1 MFRNSIHWQ
10 SPLLDDMLL
19 TGIGTVLLCWL
30 SPQVWMF
37 QGDLPIT
44 PQSLMVVLWGLL
56 WGWKVG
62 TLAVIL
68 YLVAGGMGAPVFA
81 EGASG
86 WHHFTGSTSGFLMA
100 FPIGT
105 LVVGWLG
112 ERVQKMRYATSVLLL
127 LLGQGIVV
135 LLGLMWFRNI
145 VPVEQGWLDT
155 LAGLAPAIM
164 VKTALGSLMVVFV
177 GRILTQH
184 QPTTSSPDR
193 PEV

>member
-10 SPLLDDMLL
+10 SPLLDDLIL

-44 PQSLMVVLWGLL
+44 PQSLMVVLWGVL

-62 TLAVIL
+62 TLSVVL

-100 FPIGT
+100 FPIGA

-135 LLGLMWFRNI
+135 MLGLMWFRSI
-145 VPVEQGWLDT
+145 VPVEQGWLDA
-155 LAGLAPAIM
+155 LAGWHPPSWS
-164 VKTALGSLMVVFV
+164 KRPLGPWWWCLW
-177 GRILTQH
+177 GRVLTQH
-184 QPTTSSPDR
+184 QPMSSSADL
-193 PEV
+193 PED

>member
-1 MFRNSIHWQ
+1 MFRNWIHWQ
-10 SPLLDDMLL
+10 SPILDGALL
-19 TGIGTVLLCWL
+19 TGMGTALLCWL

-44 PQSLMVVLWGLL
+44 PQSLMVVLWGVL

-62 TLAVIL
+62 TSAVVL
-68 YLVAGGMGAPVFA
+68 YLIAGGLGAPVFA
-81 EGASG
+81 EGAAG
-86 WHHFTGSTSGFLMA
+86 WQHFTGSTSGFLLA
-100 FPIGT
+100 FPIAT

-112 ERVQKMRYATSVLLL
+112 ESAHKMRYATSVLLL

-135 LLGLMWFRNI
+135 MLGLMWFRSI
-145 VPVEQGWLDT
+145 VPVEHGWIDT

-164 VKTALGSLMVVFV
+164 VKTALGSLVVVVV

-184 QPTTSSPDR
+184 RSMSSSTDGP
-193 PEV
+193 

>member
-10 SPLLDDMLL
+10 SPLLDDLFL

-44 PQSLMVVLWGLL
+44 PQSLMVVLWGVL

-62 TLAVIL
+62 TLSVVL

-100 FPIGT
+100 FPIGA

-112 ERVQKMRYATSVLLL
+112 ERVQKMRYATSALLL

-135 LLGLMWFRNI
+135 VLGLMWFRSI

-155 LAGLAPAIM
+155 LASLAPAIM
-164 VKTALGSLMVVFV
+164 VKTALGALVVVFV
-177 GRILTQH
+177 GRVLTQH
-184 QPTTSSPDR
+184 QPISSSADR
-193 PEV
+193 PED

>member
-44 PQSLMVVLWGLL
+44 PQSLMVVLWGVL

-100 FPIGT
+100 FPIGA

-164 VKTALGSLMVVFV
+164 VKTALGSLVVVFV

>member
-1 MFRNSIHWQ
+1 
-10 SPLLDDMLL
+10 
-19 TGIGTVLLCWL
+19 
-30 SPQVWMF
+30 MF

-44 PQSLMVVLWGLL
+44 PQSLMVVLWGVL

-100 FPIGT
+100 FPIGA

-135 LLGLMWFRNI
+135 VLGLLWFRSI
-145 VPVEQGWLDT
+145 VPVEHGWLDT

-164 VKTALGSLMVVFV
+164 VKTALGALVVVFV

-184 QPTTSSPDR
+184 QPMSSSADR
-193 PEV
+193 PED

>member
-1 MFRNSIHWQ
+1 MFRNSIHWH
-10 SPLLDDMLL
+10 SPLLDDVLL

>member
-10 SPLLDDMLL
+10 SPLLDDTLL
-19 TGIGTVLLCWL
+19 TGIGIALLCWL

-44 PQSLMVVLWGLL
+44 PQSLMVVLWGVL

-62 TLAVIL
+62 TLSVVL

-81 EGASG
+81 EGAFG
-86 WHHFTGSTSGFLMA
+86 WQHFTGSTSGFLMA
-100 FPIGT
+100 FPIGA
-105 LVVGWLG
+105 LVVGWLS

-127 LLGQGIVV
+127 LLGQGVV
-135 LLGLMWFRNI
+135 VVLGLMWYRSI

-164 VKTALGSLMVVFV
+164 VKTALGSLVVVFV
-177 GRILTQH
+177 GRVLTQH
-184 QPTTSSPDR
+184 QPLSSSADP
-193 PEV
+193 PED